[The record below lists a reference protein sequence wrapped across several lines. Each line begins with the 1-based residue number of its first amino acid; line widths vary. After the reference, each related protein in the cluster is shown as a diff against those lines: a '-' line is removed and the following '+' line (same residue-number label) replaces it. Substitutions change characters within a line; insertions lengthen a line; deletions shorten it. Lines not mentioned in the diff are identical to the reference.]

1 MTAATNRFPA
11 ARRESCITDN
21 WPLYSHLELGAWP
34 TAVSCGRLHA
44 KHVLW
49 EWGLSDFSD
58 SVELVVSEL
67 LTNAIQA
74 SVNDA
79 PRNEAS
85 RKPSAMTPVHLRLA
99 SDRHRVLIEVWDGDP
114 HPPQRVTPDPEAEN
128 GRGLLLVETL
138 SSRWHWY
145 FPEGRD
151 GKVVWAE
158 LQTG

>member
-79 PRNEAS
+79 LRNEAS
-85 RKPSAMTPVHLRLA
+85 RKPSAMTPVHMRMA

-158 LQTG
+158 LEAG